1 MNAPQTT
8 KTVTVKAAKQRR
20 STPGY
25 IGQRLEQLRDE
36 VKLDLHLAR
45 MDARDRWHEIE
56 PQLFHAERL
65 AEHITEISFRA
76 LGQIAAE
83 VKRFQDDLKHDHGDA

>member
-8 KTVTVKAAKQRR
+8 KTVTVKAAKRR
-20 STPGY
+20 SSTPSYLGK
-25 IGQRLEQLRDE
+25 RLEQLRDE

-56 PQLFHAERL
+56 PQLFHAERM

-83 VKRFQDDLKHDHGDA
+83 VKRFQDDIKHDRSEA